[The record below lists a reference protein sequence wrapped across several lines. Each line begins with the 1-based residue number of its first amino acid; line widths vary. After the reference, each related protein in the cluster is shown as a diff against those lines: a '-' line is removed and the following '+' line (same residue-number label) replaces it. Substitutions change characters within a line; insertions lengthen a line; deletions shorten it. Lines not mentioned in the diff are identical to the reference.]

1 MPESPG
7 DELAQQR
14 IQSNRG
20 IQRDGLRGTHALP
33 HAHEVPVNDLLLGG
47 MPTHEG
53 GDDPP
58 RWHSY
63 LKTHHGA
70 PDDDGKGSQTRVLY
84 APAKAED
91 NGEPSSTAWQQLGM
105 PLSNACAV

>member
-1 MPESPG
+1 
-7 DELAQQR
+7 
-14 IQSNRG
+14 
-20 IQRDGLRGTHALP
+20 
-33 HAHEVPVNDLLLGG
+33 VNDLLLGG
-47 MPTHEG
+47 MPTHEC

-70 PDDDGKGSQTRVLY
+70 PGDDSKGGQTRVLY
-84 APAKAED
+84 APANAD
-91 NGEPSSTAWQQLGM
+91 RRPQHPPTAWQQLGM